1 MLDQVVDLGVNSMYA
16 SNTED
21 FYNTDTIEFDS
32 FDSDFEDF
40 FEKTKTLA
48 LNSELDEAFEY
59 FGMNYETDSNEF
71 KKMYRVLAKQYH
83 PDVNKDPSAAVEM
96 KRINMYK
103 SIVEEYFER
112 NGE

>member
-1 MLDQVVDLGVNSMYA
+1 MLDQVVDLGVNSMYEE
-16 SNTED
+16 NTED
-21 FYNTDTIEFDS
+21 FYNTDTIEFDA
-32 FDSDFEDF
+32 DSDFEDF

-59 FGMNYETDSNEF
+59 FGMNYGTDVNEF

-83 PDVNKDPSAAVEM
+83 PDINKDPSAAVEM
-96 KRINMYK
+96 KQINMYK